1 MGTQLTLLCVGC
13 EPKIYVEGKT
23 MAQENTLGL
32 RVRKAETRLRRIRAL
47 RQKRSAEHARRLADE
62 LAALD
67 SREAAL
73 IASLA
78 PEVTAMLRAG
88 KIIP

>member
-1 MGTQLTLLCVGC
+1 
-13 EPKIYVEGKT
+13 